1 MEQPV
6 TIFTIGNGVLGELF
20 DRELERVVADILDL
34 NTDAEAKRSIVVK
47 VTIAP
52 DKDRGFGMALIEVS
66 SSLGKPKPAG
76 STMYFGRK
84 NGKIIAVEN
93 TPQQSEMFD
102 KLGPRPV
109 VEFDKKTGEVNE
121 RS

>member
-34 NTDAEAKRSIVVK
+34 NSEAEAKRS
-47 VTIAP
+47 VTVSP
-52 DKDRGFGMALIEVS
+52 DKDRNFGMAGIEVS
-66 SSLGKPKPAG
+66 SSLGKPKPVG

-84 NGKIIAVEN
+84 NGKIIVVEN
-93 TPQQSEMFD
+93 TPKQSEMFD

-109 VEFDKKTGEVNE
+109 IDLKTGEVSNE
-121 RS
+121 